1 MVLNFENLGLT
12 ALIILTGLSA
22 GLCFTWSNS
31 ITPGIGKLND
41 LGYLLS
47 FQEMNRAILNLTFF
61 VVFFSPFILSLINLY
76 VFRNATNS
84 IIWLIIFAT
93 IIYVFG
99 VLLVTIFGNVPLN
112 EMLDKTELTTAS
124 IDDLKHLREN
134 FETKWNRLH
143 LVRTISSC
151 TSFLLLILVI
161 LINKQTI

>member
-41 LGYLLS
+41 FGYLLS
-47 FQEMNRAILNLTFF
+47 FQEMNRAILNPTFF
-61 VVFFSPFILSLINLY
+61 VVFFGPFILSLINLY

-112 EMLDKTELTTAS
+112 EILDKTELTTAS
-124 IDDLKHLREN
+124 IDELKNLRN
-134 FETKWNRLH
+134 KFEVKWNRLH
-143 LVRTISSC
+143 LIRTLSSISS
-151 TSFLLLILVI
+151 FIVLII
-161 LINKQTI
+161 SLIQITKN